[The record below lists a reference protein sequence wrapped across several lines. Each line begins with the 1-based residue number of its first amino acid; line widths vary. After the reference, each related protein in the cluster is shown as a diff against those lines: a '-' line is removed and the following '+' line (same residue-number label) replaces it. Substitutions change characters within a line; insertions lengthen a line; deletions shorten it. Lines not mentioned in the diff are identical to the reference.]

1 MELKPHNPSGSI
13 IDKLTSEEVPRRGF
27 LGAVAAFATAA
38 GLAACGGKTET
49 KPPSTSTTE
58 VASGAPTSAAPTPE
72 KTATPTPEAPRPKE
86 FTYEELNSGLRE
98 WVGLDDTVTRLSAAS
113 GEEARRKILEEFF
126 GNENNNGGLSYPEL
140 DGVMNNRCGTE
151 RILKIVERA
160 TTELSTIAAL
170 LSDVSVSEESKNV
183 IKEHY
188 CELFMKP
195 NSTGENPVEVLSDI
209 ISDSK
214 TARESTRCNL
224 FNMSNGKTES
234 KNPPIPG
241 LPAVVAISSDKN
253 GECIIKRRTGERAA
267 TTVIQVAFVP
277 KELKP
282 TVDSEGKITGYEV
295 DEESGDKSPVR
306 IIDITVK
313 SSDSKSALSGSV
325 WAVSNIKIDG
335 SQTTMTVDGE
345 ERLLSE
351 LRAK

>member
-1 MELKPHNPSGSI
+1 MERKPHNPSGSI
-13 IDKLTSEEVPRRGF
+13 IDKLTGRRGF
-27 LGAVAAFATAA
+27 LGAVVAGVALAGATA
-38 GLAACGGKTET
+38 CGRSSGET
-49 KPPSTSTTE
+49 KTAPSSTPSTE
-58 VASGAPTSAAPTPE
+58 AASGAPTSAAPTPE
-72 KTATPTPEAPRPKE
+72 KTATPTPEAKPK
-86 FTYEELNSGLRE
+86 FTYAELNSNLRE
-98 WVGLDDTVTRLSAAS
+98 WDGVDDITGRLSATS

-151 RILKIVERA
+151 RVLKIVERA

-195 NSTGENPVEVLSDI
+195 NSTGENPVEALSDI

-224 FNMSNGKTES
+224 FNMSGGKTES

-277 KELKP
+277 KELKS